1 MIMASCPAIK
11 PQIDVDAPAALLP
24 KSHSYPKIFA
34 PIPETMY
41 VRQVHLKPTIAS
53 SQEPNTI

>member
-1 MIMASCPAIK
+1 MASCPAIK

-24 KSHSYPKIFA
+24 KSHSYPNIFA

-41 VRQVHLKPTIAS
+41 VRQVHLKPTMAS
-53 SQEPNTI
+53 SHEPNTI